1 MFTDQRKVRAK
12 PGPSKRLLRHVDEVR
27 SLQQGPV
34 LLKQLTS
41 SLHPVL
47 NEVHWLVLI

>member
-1 MFTDQRKVRAK
+1 MFADQRKVRAK
-12 PGPSKRLLRHVDEVR
+12 SGPSKRLLRHVDEVR

-41 SLHPVL
+41 SLHSVL

>member
-27 SLQQGPV
+27 PLQQGPV
-34 LLKQLTS
+34 VLKPLTS
-41 SLHPVL
+41 SLHLVL
-47 NEVHWLVLI
+47 DEVHWLVLI